1 MIVITGASGNVG
13 THVVAELAKR
23 GLVVRALTRSPTSAR
38 PVAANVEW
46 VGADFA
52 EAKSLSAAMKGATK
66 VVLITP
72 AHPHMRAHQKALVA
86 AAVDAGVKRIA
97 KLSGLGAGPDAP
109 IRLPQEHFAIEQCI
123 VASGVAHSF
132 VRPNLFM
139 QVLLGSA
146 DSIRNDGVFYAP
158 AGDGKISLTD
168 ARDVASALVHEV
180 LRNDDANAVHEI
192 TGPDALSYA
201 DAAELL
207 GRAVGKRISYVEV
220 EPATA
225 RLAMTDSGMDPWLAE
240 AFLELFDVYR
250 AGHGATVLAEAFKA
264 CTGHQARDFV
274 QFAADHRAIFQQAA

>member
-23 GLVVRALTRSPTSAR
+23 GLAARALTRKPASAQ
-38 PVAANVEW
+38 PVGANVEW
-46 VGADFA
+46 VGADFS
-52 EAKSLSAAMKGATK
+52 EPKNLSAALRGATK

-72 AHPHMRAHQKALVA
+72 AHPQMRAHQEAFVA
-86 AAVDAGVKRIA
+86 AAVGAGVKRIA

-109 IRLPQEHFAIEQCI
+109 IRLPQEHFAIEQHI
-123 VASGVAHSF
+123 IASGIAHSF

-146 DSIRNDGVFYAP
+146 ESIRNDGVFYAP
-158 AGDGKISLTD
+158 AGEAKISLTD

-180 LRNDDANAVHEI
+180 LRDDGTNSVLEM

-207 GRAVGKRISYVEV
+207 GQAVGKKISYVAV

-225 RLAMTDSGMDPWLAE
+225 RQAMTDGGMDPWLAE
-240 AFLELFDVYR
+240 AFIELFEIYR
-250 AGHGATVLAEAFKA
+250 AGHGATVLTEAFKA
-264 CTGHQARDFV
+264 CTGHQPRSFA
-274 QFAADHRAIFQQAA
+274 QFAVDYRAMFQQAA